1 MWKKEIK
8 TLNMDNKPIN
18 MTKIS
23 PKEEKNYK
31 LLKEGQD
38 FQIGDLIHL
47 VDDEY
52 VKLNENNQ
60 LLKTKVTKYNKVLR
74 KAK

>member
-1 MWKKEIK
+1 
-8 TLNMDNKPIN
+8 
-18 MTKIS
+18 MTKVS

-31 LLKEGQD
+31 LVKEGQD

-52 VKLNENNQ
+52 VKLNKDNQ
-60 LLKTKVTKYNKVLR
+60 LLKSKVTKYNKVLR

>member
-1 MWKKEIK
+1 
-8 TLNMDNKPIN
+8 MDNKPIN

-31 LLKEGQD
+31 LVKEGQE

-52 VKLNENNQ
+52 VKLNEDNQ
-60 LLKTKVTKYNKVLR
+60 LLKTKVTKYSKVLR

>member
-1 MWKKEIK
+1 MQ
-8 TLNMDNKPIN
+8 DNKPIN

-38 FQIGDLIHL
+38 FLVGDLIHL

-52 VKLNENNQ
+52 VKLNESNQ

-74 KAK
+74 KIK

>member
-1 MWKKEIK
+1 MQ
-8 TLNMDNKPIN
+8 DDRPIN

-52 VKLNENNQ
+52 VKLNKDNQ

>member
-1 MWKKEIK
+1 
-8 TLNMDNKPIN
+8 

-23 PKEEKNYK
+23 AKEEKNYK

-38 FQIGDLIHL
+38 FLVGDLIHL

-52 VKLNENNQ
+52 VKINENNQ

-74 KAK
+74 KIK

>member
-1 MWKKEIK
+1 
-8 TLNMDNKPIN
+8 

-38 FQIGDLIHL
+38 FEIGDLIHL

-52 VKLNENNQ
+52 VKLNKDNQ
-60 LLKTKVTKYNKVLR
+60 LLKTKATKYNKALR
-74 KAK
+74 KIK

>member
-1 MWKKEIK
+1 MQY
-8 TLNMDNKPIN
+8 NKPMN

-23 PKEEKNYK
+23 AEVEKNYK
-31 LLKEGQD
+31 ILKEGQD
-38 FQIGDLIHL
+38 FQVGDLIHL

-74 KAK
+74 KVK

>member
-1 MWKKEIK
+1 MQ
-8 TLNMDNKPIN
+8 DHKPIN

-23 PKEEKNYK
+23 AKEEKNYK

-52 VKLNENNQ
+52 VKLNEHNR
-60 LLKTKVTKYNKVLR
+60 LLKEKVNKYNKVLR
-74 KAK
+74 KVK

>member
-1 MWKKEIK
+1 MQ
-8 TLNMDNKPIN
+8 DNKPIN
-18 MTKIS
+18 MAKIS

-38 FQIGDLIHL
+38 FLVGDLIHL

-52 VKLNENNQ
+52 VKLNESNQ

-74 KAK
+74 KVK

>member
-1 MWKKEIK
+1 
-8 TLNMDNKPIN
+8 

-38 FQIGDLIHL
+38 FLVGDLIHL

-52 VKLNENNQ
+52 VKLNESNQ

-74 KAK
+74 KIK

>member
-1 MWKKEIK
+1 MQ
-8 TLNMDNKPIN
+8 NSKPIN
-18 MTKIS
+18 MTKVS

-31 LLKEGQD
+31 LVKEGQE

-52 VKLNENNQ
+52 VKLNKDNQ
-60 LLKTKVTKYNKVLR
+60 LLKTKVTKYNKALR
-74 KAK
+74 KTK

>member
-1 MWKKEIK
+1 MQH
-8 TLNMDNKPIN
+8 KPIN

-23 PKEEKNYK
+23 SKEENNYK

-38 FQIGDLIHL
+38 FLVGDLIHL

>member
-1 MWKKEIK
+1 
-8 TLNMDNKPIN
+8 

-52 VKLNENNQ
+52 VKLNEHNQ

>member
-1 MWKKEIK
+1 
-8 TLNMDNKPIN
+8 
-18 MTKIS
+18 MTKVS
-23 PKEEKNYK
+23 AKEEKNYK

-38 FQIGDLIHL
+38 FLVGDLIHL

-52 VKLNENNQ
+52 VKINESNQ

-74 KAK
+74 KIK

>member
-1 MWKKEIK
+1 
-8 TLNMDNKPIN
+8 

-31 LLKEGQD
+31 LVKEGQE

-52 VKLNENNQ
+52 VKLNEDNQ
-60 LLKTKVTKYNKVLR
+60 LLKTKVTKYSKVLR

>member
-1 MWKKEIK
+1 
-8 TLNMDNKPIN
+8 

-38 FQIGDLIHL
+38 FEIGDLIHL

-52 VKLNENNQ
+52 VKLNKDNQ
-60 LLKTKVTKYNKVLR
+60 LLKTKVTKYNKALR
-74 KAK
+74 KIK

>member
-1 MWKKEIK
+1 MQH
-8 TLNMDNKPIN
+8 NKPIN

-23 PKEEKNYK
+23 SKEENNYK

-38 FQIGDLIHL
+38 FLVGDLIHL

>member
-1 MWKKEIK
+1 
-8 TLNMDNKPIN
+8 

-23 PKEEKNYK
+23 PEEEKNYK

-38 FQIGDLIHL
+38 FLVGDLIHL

-60 LLKTKVTKYNKVLR
+60 LLKTKVTKYSKALR

>member
-1 MWKKEIK
+1 MQ
-8 TLNMDNKPIN
+8 NSKPIN
-18 MTKIS
+18 MTKVS

-31 LLKEGQD
+31 LVKEGQE

-52 VKLNENNQ
+52 VKLNEDNQ
-60 LLKTKVTKYNKVLR
+60 LLKTKVTKYSKVLR
-74 KAK
+74 KSK

>member
-1 MWKKEIK
+1 ME
-8 TLNMDNKPIN
+8 DDKPIN

-52 VKLNENNQ
+52 AKINKDNQ
-60 LLKTKVTKYNKVLR
+60 LLKSKVTKYNKVLR
-74 KAK
+74 KVK

>member
-1 MWKKEIK
+1 
-8 TLNMDNKPIN
+8 

-23 PKEEKNYK
+23 AEVEKNYK
-31 LLKEGQD
+31 ILKEGQD
-38 FQIGDLIHL
+38 FQVGDLIHL

-74 KAK
+74 KVK

>member
-1 MWKKEIK
+1 MQ
-8 TLNMDNKPIN
+8 DDKPIN
-18 MTKIS
+18 MTKVS

-31 LLKEGQD
+31 IVKEGHD

-52 VKLNENNQ
+52 VKLNKDNQ
-60 LLKTKVTKYNKVLR
+60 LLKSKVTKYNKVLR

>member
-1 MWKKEIK
+1 MQ
-8 TLNMDNKPIN
+8 DNKPIN

-23 PKEEKNYK
+23 AKEEKNYQ

-38 FQIGDLIHL
+38 FLVGDLIHL

-52 VKLNENNQ
+52 VKLNESNQ

-74 KAK
+74 KVK

>member
-1 MWKKEIK
+1 
-8 TLNMDNKPIN
+8 

-23 PKEEKNYK
+23 AKEEKNYK

-38 FQIGDLIHL
+38 FLVGDLIHL

-74 KAK
+74 KIK

>member
-1 MWKKEIK
+1 
-8 TLNMDNKPIN
+8 

-23 PKEEKNYK
+23 SKEENNYK

-38 FQIGDLIHL
+38 FLVGDLIHL

-52 VKLNENNQ
+52 VKLNEHNR
-60 LLKTKVTKYNKVLR
+60 LLKEKVNKYNKVLR
-74 KAK
+74 KVK

>member
-1 MWKKEIK
+1 
-8 TLNMDNKPIN
+8 

-23 PKEEKNYK
+23 QKEEKNYK

-52 VKLNENNQ
+52 VKLNKDNQ
-60 LLKTKVTKYNKVLR
+60 LLKTKVTKYNKALR

>member
-1 MWKKEIK
+1 MQ
-8 TLNMDNKPIN
+8 DDKPIN
-18 MTKIS
+18 MTKVS

-31 LLKEGQD
+31 IVKEGQD

-52 VKLNENNQ
+52 VKLNKDNQ
-60 LLKTKVTKYNKVLR
+60 LLKSKVTKYNKVLR

>member
-1 MWKKEIK
+1 
-8 TLNMDNKPIN
+8 

-23 PKEEKNYK
+23 AKEEKNYK

-38 FQIGDLIHL
+38 FLVGDLIHL

-52 VKLNENNQ
+52 VKLNESNQ
-60 LLKTKVTKYNKVLR
+60 LLKTKVTKYNKALR
-74 KAK
+74 KVK

>member
-1 MWKKEIK
+1 MQ
-8 TLNMDNKPIN
+8 DDKPIN
-18 MTKIS
+18 MTKVS
-23 PKEEKNYK
+23 LKEEKNYK
-31 LLKEGQD
+31 IVKEGQD

-52 VKLNENNQ
+52 IKLNKDNQ
-60 LLKTKVTKYNKVLR
+60 LLKSKVTKYNKVLR

>member
-1 MWKKEIK
+1 
-8 TLNMDNKPIN
+8 

-52 VKLNENNQ
+52 VKLNKDNQ
-60 LLKTKVTKYNKVLR
+60 LLKTKVSKYNRVLR

>member
-1 MWKKEIK
+1 
-8 TLNMDNKPIN
+8 

-23 PKEEKNYK
+23 SKEEKSYK

-38 FQIGDLIHL
+38 FLVGDLIHL

-52 VKLNENNQ
+52 VKLNEHNR
-60 LLKTKVTKYNKVLR
+60 LLKEKVNKYNKVLR
-74 KAK
+74 KVK

>member
-1 MWKKEIK
+1 
-8 TLNMDNKPIN
+8 

-23 PKEEKNYK
+23 AKEEKNYK

-38 FQIGDLIHL
+38 VLVGDLIHL

-52 VKLNENNQ
+52 VKLNESNQ

-74 KAK
+74 KIK

>member
-1 MWKKEIK
+1 
-8 TLNMDNKPIN
+8 

-23 PKEEKNYK
+23 LKEEKNYK

-52 VKLNENNQ
+52 VKLNKDNQ
-60 LLKTKVTKYNKVLR
+60 LLKTKVTKYNKALR

>member
-1 MWKKEIK
+1 
-8 TLNMDNKPIN
+8 

-23 PKEEKNYK
+23 AKEEKNYK

-38 FQIGDLIHL
+38 FLVGDLIHL

-52 VKLNENNQ
+52 VKLNESNQ

>member
-1 MWKKEIK
+1 
-8 TLNMDNKPIN
+8 

-23 PKEEKNYK
+23 AKEEKNYK

-38 FQIGDLIHL
+38 FLVGDLIHL

-52 VKLNENNQ
+52 VKINESNQ

-74 KAK
+74 KVK